1 MGSGRQPS
9 AEETEL
15 WRRATAGTVPLR
27 RSAPPAPEAGEP
39 ACADAPAVSPAPR
52 AGPRPQTALPTRH
65 ASSLPDIAPGV
76 APGLDKRTL
85 ARLRRGMIVP
95 ETQID
100 LHRCTQAEAHAS
112 LEQFVAASQRS
123 GRRCILVITGKGFG
137 SEGSV
142 GILKTMV
149 PRWLN
154 EPPNRQRI
162 LALCHAAPADGGEGA
177 LYVLLRRLRDLN
189 GV

>member
-1 MGSGRQPS
+1 
-9 AEETEL
+9 
-15 WRRATAGTVPLR
+15 
-27 RSAPPAPEAGEP
+27 
-39 ACADAPAVSPAPR
+39 
-52 AGPRPQTALPTRH
+52 
-65 ASSLPDIAPGV
+65 
-76 APGLDKRTL
+76 
-85 ARLRRGMIVP
+85 MIVP

-154 EPPNRQRI
+154 EPANRGRI
-162 LALCHAAPADGGEGA
+162 VALASAQPRHGGSGA
-177 LYVLLRRLRDLN
+177 LYVLLKRQR
-189 GV
+189 GGA